1 MKLNNISIKTKL
13 QFLVILSALLMLSLG
28 IFNVYLQ
35 QSQQLAERENKLR
48 AQVDAAVSLV
58 NYYRNQPALSQEQ
71 AQTAATQAIN
81 AMRYDESNYF
91 WITNSQNKLLLHPLR
106 TKSIGN
112 DMSNIVDGA
121 GKHHWREMS
130 SIANTQSAGF
140 LDYTWLSPHG
150 ELKDKISYVAHIP
163 QWDWIVGS
171 GLFVSDIKEDFIAQ
185 VIKQVAFTLGC
196 VLILMIASFVIGNN
210 IVNPIQ
216 QLLSD
221 LKRMAEGDLT
231 AELSQGRKDE
241 VGQLSHGLSDMQS
254 TIRDTLSAA
263 TLTANTASRLSESI
277 ASTSE
282 ETAQSLDSQN
292 AQLEQ
297 LSTAMNEM
305 SATINDVA
313 NNAEQSAEK
322 TSGAAQHATTSSASM
337 DSTLEEVSAISIAI
351 EQSTHLMAD
360 LKLGV
365 DNIGDV
371 VEVIQEVSEQ
381 TNLLALN
388 AAIEAARAG
397 EQGLGFAVVADEVR
411 SLASRTQQSTN
422 QVQTTINVLLE
433 KTSEVVG
440 VMEQNNASISAS
452 VSAASDTKTTL
463 KSMVDDLNGAND
475 MVAQIAAAAEQQSMV
490 SNEMSENV
498 TTIHLSAREINQAS
512 NQLASQTQEMA
523 VAAEELKQQL
533 TYFRLA

>member
-13 QFLVILSALLMLSLG
+13 QFLVILSALLMLLLG

-35 QSQQLAERENKLR
+35 QNQQLAERENKLKG
-48 AQVDAAVSLV
+48 QIDTAVSLI
-58 NYYRNQPALSQEQ
+58 NYYQTQPTLTKEQ
-71 AQTAATQAIN
+71 AQHAATQALN
-81 AMRYDESNYF
+81 AMRYDGNNYF
-91 WITNSQNKLLLHPLR
+91 WVTNSQNRLVLHPLR
-106 TKSIGN
+106 PDSIGD
-112 DMSNIVDGA
+112 DMSNTVDGA

-130 SIANTQSAGF
+130 TIASTQTAGF
-140 LDYTWLSPHG
+140 LDYTWLSPQG
-150 ELKDKISYVAHIP
+150 ELKDKISYVVHIP
-163 QWDWIVGS
+163 EWDWILGS

-185 VIKQVAFTLGC
+185 VTKQVTFTLGC
-196 VLILMIASFVIGNN
+196 VFVLLMASFVIGNN
-210 IVNPIQ
+210 IVNPIER
-216 QLLSD
+216 LLTD
-221 LKRMAEGDLT
+221 LKQMASGDLT
-231 AELSQGRKDE
+231 ANLSQPRKDE
-241 VGQLSHGLSDMQS
+241 IGQLSHGLSDMQD

-263 TLTANTASRLSESI
+263 TLTASTASRLSESI

-322 TSGAAQHATTSSASM
+322 TSGATLHAKTSSASM

-351 EQSTHLMAD
+351 ELSTHLMTA
-360 LKLGV
+360 LKIGV

-397 EQGLGFAVVADEVR
+397 EQGRGFAVVADEVR

-422 QVQTTINVLLE
+422 QVQTTINELLE
-433 KTSEVVG
+433 KTSEVVS

-463 KSMVDDLNGAND
+463 ESMVDDLNGAND